1 MTGLKAKHNQASA
14 LVAQMSL
21 QEKTTQLSG
30 DSFWYL
36 AGNERLEIPRVMI
49 TDGPHGLRKQA
60 RQADHVGAHR
70 SVPATCFPTACALAS
85 SWNPVLLEQIGQAL
99 GDECVAEQVTVLL
112 GPGMNIKRHPLCGRN
127 FEYFSEDP
135 LLTGKLAAALVRG
148 VQSRGVGTS
157 IKHFAA
163 NNQEHGR
170 MTVDAIVDER
180 TLRELYLRG
189 FEIAVREAQPWT
201 VMCAYNRLNGT
212 YCSEHDWL
220 LNQVLR
226 DDWGFEGLVVTDWG
240 AANDRPAG
248 VAAGLDLEMPGSGG
262 MNNERVLRAVQAGEL
277 DEAKVDRAVVRTV
290 SLNLLGADLATRE
303 QTVDGAAHHALAR
316 QAAVESA
323 VLLSNNG
330 LLPLAGSERIA
341 VVGAFAQRPRYQ
353 GAGSSQVNPRSLDD
367 AWTALQAAVDDS
379 ATLTFAAGYDGRLS
393 AADQTLIDEAVAAAQ
408 QADVVVLFAGLPGLY
423 ESEGFDRSHMA
434 LPAQQDALIEA
445 VCAANPRTVV
455 VLANGAPVVMP
466 WAEQPAAILES
477 YLAGQAGGSAVV
489 DLLLGAASPSGKL
502 AETFPLA
509 QGDLLADAAFPGS
522 GRQVQYREGLYVGY
536 RYFDSADVAVRFP
549 FGHGLSYTRFDY
561 GQPSLSAAGFQPGDR
576 LQLSVPVTNAGE
588 RDGAEV
594 VQLYVAPP
602 AAGLDRPAQELK
614 GFAKLAITAGETGT
628 ARIEID
634 DSAFAIYDR
643 GDQSWK
649 VLPGVY
655 ELRIGAS
662 SRDLRQRV
670 SVTVRSGHVL
680 SVQEQ
685 AASSIA
691 DPAERFS
698 LTDASFARRLG
709 KPVPAPESAR
719 PFHLNSAV
727 DEISETWLGRQVRKR
742 MVARFAQSMGGGS
755 SDETLTKMFDR
766 MAREMPLRSM
776 ALFSGGKIS
785 IEAVEALVAALNG
798 RYLDALRRWWGAR
811 RG

>member
-248 VAAGLDLEMPGSGG
+248 VAAGLDLEMPGSGD

-277 DEAKVDRAVVRTV
+277 DEAVVDRAVVRTV

-303 QTVDGAAHHALAR
+303 QTIDGAAHHALAR

>member
-1 MTGLKAKHNQASA
+1 MSGLKAKHNQASA

-21 QEKTTQLSG
+21 QEKTRQLSG

-36 AGNERLEIPRVMI
+36 AGNDRLDIPRVMV

-60 RQADHVGAHR
+60 SKADHVGAHR

-85 SWNPVLLEQIGQAL
+85 SWNPALLEQIGKVL

-135 LLTGKLAAALVRG
+135 LLSGKMAAAMIRG

-157 IKHFAA
+157 VKHYAV
-163 NNQEHGR
+163 NNQEQAR

-226 DDWGFEGLVVTDWG
+226 DEWGFEGLVVTDWG

-262 MNNERVLRAVQAGEL
+262 MNNERVRRAVQAGTL
-277 DEAKVDRAVVRTV
+277 DEAVVDRAVVRTV
-290 SLNLLGADLATRE
+290 SLNLLGADLAERE
-303 QTVDGAAHHALAR
+303 QVIDGDAHHALAR
-316 QAAVESA
+316 RAAIESA
-323 VLLSNNG
+323 VLLRNDG
-330 LLPLAGSERIA
+330 LLPLRGDERIA

-353 GAGSSQVNPRSLDD
+353 GAGSSQVNPRALDD
-367 AWTALQAAVDDS
+367 AWSALQAAVADP
-379 ATLTFAAGYDGRLS
+379 AALTFAAGYDSRLS
-393 AADQTLIDEAVAAAQ
+393 EADEVLIDEAVAAAQ

-423 ESEGFDRSHMA
+423 ESEGFDRTHMA

-445 VCAANPRTVV
+445 VCAANSRTVV
-455 VLANGAPVVMP
+455 VLANGAPVLMP
-466 WAEQPAAILES
+466 WAAQPAAILES
-477 YLAGQAGGSAVV
+477 YLAGQAGGSAVAE
-489 DLLLGAASPSGKL
+489 LLLGAANPSGKL

-509 QGDLLADAAFPGS
+509 QADLLADAHFPGS

-561 GQPSLSAAGFQPGDR
+561 GEPSLSAVGFQPGDR
-576 LQLSVPVTNAGE
+576 LQLAVPVTNAGA

-594 VQLYVAPP
+594 VQLYVAPV
-602 AAGLDRPAQELK
+602 AATLDRPAQELK
-614 GFAKLAITAGETGT
+614 GFAKLALASGATGT
-628 ARIEID
+628 AKIELD
-634 DSAFAIYDR
+634 DASFAVYDR
-643 GDQSWK
+643 GDQRWK
-649 VLPGVY
+649 VLPGDY

-662 SRDLRQRV
+662 SRDLRQRLRI
-670 SVTVRSGHVL
+670 TVRSDHAL
-680 SVQEQ
+680 SAQEQ
-685 AASSIA
+685 AASA
-691 DPAERFS
+691 VPDPAERFS
-698 LTDASFARRLG
+698 LSDASFARRLSRAVPPPE
-709 KPVPAPESAR
+709 PVR

-727 DEISETWLGRQVRKR
+727 DEISETWLGRQVRQR
-742 MVARFAQSMGGGS
+742 MVARFAQSMGVSG

-776 ALFSGGKIS
+776 ALFSGGKVS
-785 IEAVEALVAALNG
+785 IDMVEALVAALNG
-798 RYLDALRRWWGAR
+798 RYLTALRRWWAAR

>member
-240 AANDRPAG
+240 AANDRPTG

-277 DEAKVDRAVVRTV
+277 DEAVVDRAVVRTV

-303 QTVDGAAHHALAR
+303 QTIDGAAHHALAR

-408 QADVVVLFAGLPGLY
+408 HADVVVLFAGLPGLY

-576 LQLSVPVTNAGE
+576 LQLAVPVTNAGE

>member
-1 MTGLKAKHNQASA
+1 MSGLKAKHNQASA

-85 SWNPVLLEQIGQAL
+85 SWNPALLEQIGQAL

-135 LLTGKLAAALVRG
+135 LLTGKLAAAMVRG
-148 VQSRGVGTS
+148 VQSRGIGTS

-226 DDWGFEGLVVTDWG
+226 DEWGFEGLVVTDWG

-277 DEAKVDRAVVRTV
+277 DEAAVDRAVVRTV

-303 QTVDGAAHHALAR
+303 QTVDGASHHALAR

-323 VLLSNNG
+323 VLLTNDG
-330 LLPLAGSERIA
+330 LLPLTGSERIA

-367 AWTALQAAVDDS
+367 AWTVLQAAVDDA

-393 AADQTLIDEAVAAAQ
+393 AADQTLIDEAVAAAA
-408 QADVVVLFAGLPGLY
+408 QADVAVLFAGLPGLY

-455 VLANGAPVVMP
+455 VLANGAPVLMP

-509 QGDLLADAAFPGS
+509 QTDLLADASFPGS

-561 GQPSLSAAGFQPGDR
+561 GPPSLSAASFQPGDR
-576 LQLSVPVTNAGE
+576 LQLTVPVTNAGE

-594 VQLYVAPP
+594 LQLYVAPS

-614 GFAKLAITAGETGT
+614 GFAKLALTAGETGT
-628 ARIEID
+628 AQVEIGD
-634 DSAFAIYDR
+634 DAFAIYDR

-670 SVTVRSGHVL
+670 SVTVHSEHVL
-680 SVQEQ
+680 SAQEQ
-685 AASSIA
+685 AASSVP

-698 LTDASFARRLG
+698 VSDASFARRFG

-727 DEISETWLGRQVRKR
+727 DEIGETWLGRQVRKR
-742 MVARFAQSMGGGS
+742 IVARFAQSMGIDS
-755 SDETLTKMFDR
+755 SDASLTKMFDR

-776 ALFSGGKIS
+776 ALFSGGKVS

>member
-277 DEAKVDRAVVRTV
+277 DEAVVDRAVVRTV

-303 QTVDGAAHHALAR
+303 QTIDGAAHHALAR

-408 QADVVVLFAGLPGLY
+408 HADVVVLFAGLPGLY